1 MLCWMNGHYM
11 ESEALRISPFD
22 HGFLYGLGFFETFR
36 TYDGHVPFFEDHY
49 HRLSAALRHF
59 HIEMPYTIADFEE
72 IIETLNK
79 EAEDDGYFRLHVSAG
94 IHDIGLQPTIYNE
107 PTIIMFRK
115 SLIERPRGKEKEASW
130 LKTPRN
136 TAEGVMRFKS
146 HHYGNNVLARF
157 EVPNLADYEGFFLTE
172 TGFIAEGITSNIF
185 WLKDDILYTPSLET
199 GILGGITRK
208 QVIQLAKK
216 LGFIVKEGTYKV
228 AELEQADE
236 CFVTNAV
243 QELVPIYKIGD
254 NMFKGAAG
262 QAYQKLHK
270 IYVDEILQRIKGE

>member
-1 MLCWMNGHYM
+1 MLCWMNGHYV

-49 HRLSAALRHF
+49 HRLMEALRHS
-59 HIEMPYTIADFEE
+59 HIDMPYTIADFKQV
-72 IIETLNK
+72 IETLNK
-79 EAEDDGYFRLHVSAG
+79 EAQGDGYFRLNVSAG
-94 IHDIGLQPTIYNE
+94 VHDIGLQPTSYDKPNVIV
-107 PTIIMFRK
+107 FRK
-115 SLIERPRGKEKEASW
+115 PLTERPRGKEKQAIW

-136 TAEGVMRFKS
+136 TAEGMLRFKS

-172 TGFIAEGITSNIF
+172 ASFIAEGITSNIF
-185 WLKDDILYTPSLET
+185 WVKDDILYTPSLET

-208 QVIQLAKK
+208 QVIQLAENVG
-216 LGFIVKEGTYKV
+216 LIVKEGMYK
-228 AELEQADE
+228 AAALEQAAE

-243 QELVPIYKIGD
+243 QELVPIDKLG
-254 NMFKGAAG
+254 NTMFQGAAG
-262 QAYQKLHK
+262 QVYQKLHEAY
-270 IYVDEILQRIKGE
+270 IAEILQRIKGE

>member
-1 MLCWMNGHYM
+1 M
-11 ESEALRISPFD
+11 
-22 HGFLYGLGFFETFR
+22 
-36 TYDGHVPFFEDHY
+36 
-49 HRLSAALRHF
+49 
-59 HIEMPYTIADFEE
+59 
-72 IIETLNK
+72 
-79 EAEDDGYFRLHVSAG
+79 
-94 IHDIGLQPTIYNE
+94 
-107 PTIIMFRK
+107 
-115 SLIERPRGKEKEASW
+115 
-130 LKTPRN
+130 
-136 TAEGVMRFKS
+136 
-146 HHYGNNVLARF
+146 LARF

-185 WLKDDILYTPSLET
+185 WLKDDILYTPSLDT

-216 LGFIVKEGTYKV
+216 LGFIVKEGMYKA

-262 QAYQKLHK
+262 QAYQKLHET
-270 IYVDEILQRIKGE
+270 YVDEILQRIKGE

>member
-1 MLCWMNGHYM
+1 
-11 ESEALRISPFD
+11 
-22 HGFLYGLGFFETFR
+22 
-36 TYDGHVPFFEDHY
+36 
-49 HRLSAALRHF
+49 
-59 HIEMPYTIADFEE
+59 
-72 IIETLNK
+72 
-79 EAEDDGYFRLHVSAG
+79 
-94 IHDIGLQPTIYNE
+94 
-107 PTIIMFRK
+107 MFRK
-115 SLIERPRGKEKEASW
+115 TLIERPRGKEKQAIW

-136 TAEGVMRFKS
+136 KAEGMMRFKS

-172 TGFIAEGITSNIF
+172 TDFIAEGITSNIF
-185 WLKDDILYTPSLET
+185 WVKDDILYTPSLET

>member
-1 MLCWMNGHYM
+1 MLCWMNGHYV

-49 HRLSAALRHF
+49 NRLSEALQHF
-59 HIEMPYTIADFEE
+59 HIEMPYTIVDFEE
-72 IIETLNK
+72 VIKTLNK
-79 EAEDDGYFRLHVSAG
+79 EEQGDGYFRLNVSAG
-94 IHDIGLQPTIYNE
+94 VHDIGLQPTIYNE
-107 PTIIMFRK
+107 PTVIVFRK
-115 SLIERPRGKEKEASW
+115 PLIERPRGKEKEAIW

-136 TAEGVMRFKS
+136 TAEGMMRFKS

-185 WLKDDILYTPSLET
+185 WVKDDILYTPSFET
-199 GILGGITRK
+199 SILGGITRK
-208 QVIQLAKK
+208 QVIQLAEN
-216 LGFIVKEGTYKV
+216 LGFIVREGTYKA
-228 AELEQADE
+228 AELEQAAE

-262 QAYQKLHK
+262 QVYRKLHET
-270 IYVDEILQRIKGE
+270 YVDEILQRIKGE

>member
-1 MLCWMNGHYM
+1 MQ
-11 ESEALRISPFD
+11 SEALRISPFD

-49 HRLSAALRHF
+49 NRLSEALRHF
-59 HIEMPYTIADFEE
+59 HIEMPYTIVDFEE
-72 IIETLNK
+72 VIKTLNRK
-79 EAEDDGYFRLHVSAG
+79 AEGDGYFRLNVSAG
-94 IHDIGLQPTIYNE
+94 VHDIGLQPTIYNE
-107 PTIIMFRK
+107 PTIIVFRK
-115 SLIERPRGKEKEASW
+115 PLIERPRGKEKEAIW
-130 LKTPRN
+130 LKTSRN
-136 TAEGVMRFKS
+136 TAEGMMRFKS

-172 TGFIAEGITSNIF
+172 TDFIAEGITSNIF
-185 WLKDDILYTPSLET
+185 WVKDDILYTPSLET

-208 QVIQLAKK
+208 QVIHMAKN
-216 LGFIVKEGTYKV
+216 LGFIVKEGMYKA
-228 AELEQADE
+228 AELEQATE

-262 QAYQKLHK
+262 QVYTKLHQA
-270 IYVDEILQRIKGE
+270 YVDEILQRIKGE